1 MEENNKI
8 EKKMMLN
15 NLEDF
20 IKQGRLNQNK
30 LKDQAANNKTL
41 ILMMLRLVREYGIA
55 PNNYYY
61 SYKTSDFAYDHLSL
75 KLRLKP
81 INIMLYGIGL

>member
-55 PNNYYY
+55 TNNYYY